1 MRFHNTHVRDS
12 SLRRLSRINRWL
24 IAGSVG
30 LTAIFTDV
38 AAHAFPGKSATGSP
52 AGSKDPHSHA
62 GHRSHRAS
70 GGKAT
75 TAPRSLAPPAQAPQA
90 TVESQPTPSEEPPAE
105 ARAPAQQ
112 ATTPEEPAPEPEIAQ
127 ESAPAAEPEPQTPVV
142 SGGS

>member
-38 AAHAFPGKSATGSP
+38 AAHAFPNKSATKST
-52 AGSKDPHSHA
+52 ARSKHPRAHA
-62 GHRSHRAS
+62 KHRSHRTS
-70 GGKAT
+70 GGKVT
-75 TAPRSLAPPAQAPQA
+75 TAPRSLQPPAQAPQA
-90 TVESQPTPSEEPPAE
+90 TVESRPTPSEEPPAE
-105 ARAPAQQ
+105 AQAPAQ
-112 ATTPEEPAPEPEIAQ
+112 PEEPAPEPEIAQ
-127 ESAPAAEPEPQTPVV
+127 ESAPAAEPEPPAPVV